1 MVRLGS
7 TQNPASKEKGHWPQ
21 EEPCS
26 SHVKGRGAWP
36 GLREPLPWRKRGVKA
51 GPGARLGDIG
61 LEVSLFGGMLSGS
74 TWDFIRFCFLN
85 WLGPSYITSPGGGAA
100 LLPVSWGNSSVP
112 RATRDC
118 KTLSHSAL

>member
-85 WLGPSYITSPGGGAA
+85 WLGLGTGFILCAYNFFFLTCTEFSF
-100 LLPVSWGNSSVP
+100 L
-112 RATRDC
+112 
-118 KTLSHSAL
+118 